1 MAQINPRS
9 IPAAALQHLLDNGYS
24 PALARIFAARGIT
37 DSKQLDTTFAGLLP
51 FDSLKNAGEMAR
63 LLADAISA
71 QKKLM
76 VIADYDADGAT
87 ACAVA
92 VRGLRAFG
100 AHIDF
105 IVPNRFEYGYGLTP
119 EIVQL
124 AAQLPLRYGSEKP
137 ITGREAAK
145 QLLPQSAGFAITSD
159 LSRVVS
165 SASRM
170 ASSFISNVSQLH
182 PDILITVDNGIA
194 SVEGVAEANRL
205 GMKVFI
211 TDHHLPGDAL
221 PDAACIVNPNQPG
234 CGFPSKNLAGVG
246 VMFYVLLALR
256 AELRSRG
263 AFDETSPLSPDET
276 TSHSTRPSNNASQ
289 VAGYSPS
296 PASGRG
302 EFAPYP
308 LPPAGEGGAQRRESV
323 RRKEPNL
330 ASLLDLVALGTVA
343 DVVKLDQNNRI
354 LVQQGLQRIR
364 AGRACAGINALL
376 QVAKRNPVRASSQD
390 LGFTVGPRLNAAG
403 RLDDMS
409 LGINCLLTD
418 NAGSALQIAAK
429 LDALNRERRSIET
442 DMQDSALASLEHI
455 DPKDNF
461 SLTLFDKTWHQ
472 GVIGILASRLKDK
485 FHRPT
490 IAFARSNDVEIK
502 GSGRSIAGLHLRDAL
517 DLVSKRHPSLIRKFG
532 GHAAAA
538 GLSIAEADF
547 ENFVVAFEQVASE
560 LLSETDLAQR
570 IETDG
575 ALETAEMNLE
585 VARLLDEHVWG
596 QGFPAPQF
604 SDKFVVQNQR
614 VVGEKHLKLQL
625 RHVTDEA
632 TSHSTSRGNDPRQVA
647 GYGEASRLR
656 EQMLGGPSRAS
667 KPNSTVSGPILN
679 NQGKLIE
686 AILFG
691 HNEPLPEQIHAVYSL
706 SVNEYNGTQSV
717 QLIVRHWRDVKK

>member
-1 MAQINPRS
+1 MTEITPRS
-9 IPAAALQHLLDNGYS
+9 IPAAALQHLLDSGYS
-24 PALARIFAARGIT
+24 PALAKIFAARGIT
-37 DSKQLDTTFAGLLP
+37 DSKQLDTSFAGLLP
-51 FDSLKNAGEMAR
+51 FDNLKNAGEMAR
-63 LLADAISA
+63 LLANAIA
-71 QKKLM
+71 ARKKLM

-119 EIVQL
+119 EIVWL
-124 AAQLPLRYGSEKP
+124 
-137 ITGREAAK
+137 AAK
-145 QLLPQSAGFAITSD
+145 QS
-159 LSRVVS
+159 
-165 SASRM
+165 
-170 ASSFISNVSQLH
+170 

-205 GMKVFI
+205 GMQVLI
-211 TDHHLPGDAL
+211 TDHHLPGDTL

-263 AFDETSPLSPDET
+263 MFSSNATPQPPTIPPTHPSPPLSGRERGGSAGTPP
-276 TSHSTRPSNNASQ
+276 SLNSPPLTR
-289 VAGYSPS
+289 GGLEGL
-296 PASGRG
+296 GRP
-302 EFAPYP
+302 EEKL
-308 LPPAGEGGAQRRESV
+308 LPEHQGEGLA
-323 RRKEPNL
+323 EPRL
-330 ASLLDLVALGTVA
+330 AELLDLVALGTVA

-376 QVAKRNPVRASSQD
+376 QVAKKNPARASSQD

-418 NAGSALQIAAK
+418 NAASALQIAAK

-442 DMQDSALASLEHI
+442 DMQDNALAALEHI
-455 DPKDNF
+455 DPKANF
-461 SLTLFDKTWHQ
+461 ALTLFDDTWHQ
-472 GVIGILASRLKDK
+472 GVIGILASRLKDR

-490 IAFARSNDVEIK
+490 IAFARSNNGEIK

-517 DLVSKRHPSLIRKFG
+517 DLVSKRHPTLIRKFG

-547 ENFVVAFEQVASE
+547 SDFVAAFEQVASE
-560 LLSETDLAQR
+560 LLSASDLAQR

-575 ALETAEMNLE
+575 TLDNADMSLE
-585 VARLLDEHVWG
+585 VARSLDGQVWG

-604 SDKFVVQNQR
+604 NDNFVVQNQR
-614 VVGEKHLKLQL
+614 VVGEKHLKL
-625 RHVTDEA
+625 
-632 TSHSTSRGNDPRQVA
+632 
-647 GYGEASRLR
+647 RL
-656 EQMLGGPSRAS
+656 EI
-667 KPNSTVSGPILN
+667 K
-679 NQGKLIE
+679 GKLIE

-691 HNEPLPEQIHAVYSL
+691 HNEPLPERIHAVYSL
-706 SVNEYNGTQSV
+706 SVNEYNDTQSV
-717 QLIVRHWRDVKK
+717 QLIVRHWRHVTK